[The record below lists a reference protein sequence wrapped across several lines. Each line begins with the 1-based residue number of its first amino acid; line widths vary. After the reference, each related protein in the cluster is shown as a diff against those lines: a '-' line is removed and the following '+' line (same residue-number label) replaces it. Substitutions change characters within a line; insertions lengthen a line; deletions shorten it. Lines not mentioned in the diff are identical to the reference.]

1 MPSTITTLHTYDTVY
16 SADSVEWC
24 PHNPYQQLFVCGTYQ
39 LDDKAE
45 SISNNTSQTVR
56 KGRILVFDFDLE
68 QNLLTKKQ
76 EIETSAI
83 LDQKWNPSKA
93 NLSTVN
99 ASGEIVEFKL
109 SSEGVLIEID
119 KLKIPNDSEGEQLA
133 LSIDWSSGGDVAA
146 VSDSKGGISLISIE
160 PHGMQCQNRWNAHS
174 FEAWVCAFD
183 KTDRNVL
190 YTGGDDILLC
200 IYDIRCSDAPS
211 VKLKNKS
218 HGAGVTSLLSV
229 QHKEHLLVTGSY
241 DDCIRIFDTRSMKCC
256 INEKNLCGGVWRLKQ
271 NPSEPDQI
279 LCACMYHNF
288 SVVSLSSDHSI
299 SLDADYYEHGSIC
312 YGCDWKYGLN
322 KGEAK
327 YFASC
332 SFYDHKMCLA
342 VLKSEK

>member
-45 SISNNTSQTVR
+45 SISSNTSQTVR

-109 SSEGVLIEID
+109 SSEGELIEID

-190 YTGGDDILLC
+190 YTGL
-200 IYDIRCSDAPS
+200 
-211 VKLKNKS
+211 
-218 HGAGVTSLLSV
+218 
-229 QHKEHLLVTGSY
+229 
-241 DDCIRIFDTRSMKCC
+241 
-256 INEKNLCGGVWRLKQ
+256 
-271 NPSEPDQI
+271 
-279 LCACMYHNF
+279 
-288 SVVSLSSDHSI
+288 
-299 SLDADYYEHGSIC
+299 
-312 YGCDWKYGLN
+312 
-322 KGEAK
+322 
-327 YFASC
+327 
-332 SFYDHKMCLA
+332 
-342 VLKSEK
+342 